1 MNRKFWLITIAALL
15 GVSLTLSLGFWQ
27 LSRAA
32 EKRALQ
38 LAVDTNAHLA
48 GLTELAL
55 AALPDPTKLL
65 FQPVDLRGRW
75 VPERTVF
82 LDNRP
87 MDAKVGFYVITPL
100 RLEGSAAVVLV
111 QRGWVQRNFVD
122 RAAVPA
128 VPTPLGVVQVTGRIA
143 PPPGKLYELGRAT
156 PGVIRQN
163 LDIGEF
169 GVESGLSLMPV
180 SILQTGASADGLA
193 RDWPPVNVGVE
204 KHLGYAFQ
212 WFGLSA
218 LIAILY
224 VWFQIVRRFFPRK
237 SQSVEGGVS

>member
-65 FQPVDLRGRW
+65 FQPVDVRGRW

-128 VPTPLGVVQVTGRIA
+128 VSTPSGVVQVTGRIA
-143 PPPGKLYELGRAT
+143 PPPGKLYELGRAA

-180 SILQTGASADGLA
+180 SILQTGAVADGLA
-193 RDWPPVNVGVE
+193 RDWSAVNVGVE

-224 VWFQIVRRFFPRK
+224 VWFQIVRRFFLSK
-237 SQSVEGGVS
+237 SPSVEGGTP